1 MLCFRLKLLCYS
13 SLDFPPPPPSTTS
26 PPARIAVFCSGFLT
40 TPPPPIQT
48 LYLVIIDYMG
58 TGNGGGEGGGVG
70 NLREKDRNVV
80 MLLFLFFSGLR

>member
-1 MLCFRLKLLCYS
+1 MLFKFR
-13 SLDFPPPPPSTTS
+13 FPTTPPPPSTTS
-26 PPARIAVFCSGFLT
+26 PPARIAVFCSGFLPT
-40 TPPPPIQT
+40 PPPIQT

-58 TGNGGGEGGGVG
+58 TANGGGGGGVG

>member
-1 MLCFRLKLLCYS
+1 MLFKFR
-13 SLDFPPPPPSTTS
+13 FPTPPPPSTTS

-40 TPPPPIQT
+40 TPPPIQT
-48 LYLVIIDYMG
+48 LYLVIIDYMR

-80 MLLFLFFSGLR
+80 MLLFLFFSGLRWT

>member
-13 SLDFPPPPPSTTS
+13 SLDFPPPPPLPLPLHLRALQCFVLASY
-26 PPARIAVFCSGFLT
+26 L
-40 TPPPPIQT
+40 PPPPIQT

-58 TGNGGGEGGGVG
+58 TANGGGGGVG

>member
-13 SLDFPPPPPSTTS
+13 SLDFPPPPPPSTTS

-40 TPPPPIQT
+40 TPPSHPNSLPRNNR
-48 LYLVIIDYMG
+48 LYGYSQWG
-58 TGNGGGEGGGVG
+58 GGGVG
-70 NLREKDRNVV
+70 NLHEKDRNVV

>member
-13 SLDFPPPPPSTTS
+13 SLDFPPPPPPSTTS
-26 PPARIAVFCSGFLT
+26 PPARIAVFYSGFLT
-40 TPPPPIQT
+40 TPPPIQT

-58 TGNGGGEGGGVG
+58 TANGGGGVG
-70 NLREKDRNVV
+70 NLHEKDRNVV

>member
-1 MLCFRLKLLCYS
+1 MLFKFR
-13 SLDFPPPPPSTTS
+13 FPTPPPPSTTS
-26 PPARIAVFCSGFLT
+26 PPARIAVFCSGFLPT
-40 TPPPPIQT
+40 PPPIQT

-58 TGNGGGEGGGVG
+58 TANGGGGGVG